1 MQIIVLTLFPEM
13 FDPIINT
20 SILKRAVEK
29 KLVKIDLVDI
39 RDYTKDKH
47 KKVDDTPFGG
57 GAGMVMAVQPVSDA
71 LLSQQGENKR
81 VIYLSP
87 RGKILD
93 QGLLTEL
100 AKEEELILLCGHY
113 EGMDQRVLDR
123 FQIEEVSIGDYI
135 LTGGELPAM
144 VLMDSLIRLLPG
156 VLSGEESAEE
166 ESIYM
171 GLLEYPHYTKPRSYE
186 GMEVPEIL
194 FGGNHKVISLWKLE
208 EALRLTKKRR
218 PDLYEAFKNE
228 REIGLTKE
236 EKALLEKVDN
246 ED

>member
-93 QGLLTEL
+93 QELLTEL

>member
-1 MQIIVLTLFPEM
+1 
-13 FDPIINT
+13 
-20 SILKRAVEK
+20 
-29 KLVKIDLVDI
+29 
-39 RDYTKDKH
+39 
-47 KKVDDTPFGG
+47 
-57 GAGMVMAVQPVSDA
+57 MAVQPVSDA

-93 QGLLTEL
+93 QELLTEL